1 MSQKNSNLL
10 WVLTAVNLIAG
21 LVWLLS
27 AFNIF
32 SGGGEINFLY
42 FAVGLINLVASVFWY
57 FAAKKS
63 N

>member
-1 MSQKNSNLL
+1 MEQSKVTLL

-42 FAVGLINLVASVFWY
+42 FAVGLLNLVASFFWY
-57 FAAKKS
+57 FSAKKVE
-63 N
+63 